1 MLPLIPAAAPTSVV
15 PYAIAMAAG
24 FLIGVY
30 GHVIKSRPLIITG
43 IAIVGTVSAF
53 VLFVVAKV
61 G

>member
-1 MLPLIPAAAPTSVV
+1 MLRLIPATVPTSVV

-30 GHVIKSRPLIITG
+30 GHVAKSRPLIITG